1 MELLKLKFPHINGL
15 QDCSLSDTLNF
26 KSLHGEFVQV
36 LNCDGR
42 HWICISTYGCP
53 LGKVNVFDS
62 LRSGDIS
69 VSTKEAIATIVYTTR
84 KSILLSFGDVQQ
96 QSNGY
101 DCGLFALA
109 YASSVC
115 SGIDPTLIKYRSYE
129 LRSHFLKCP
138 TKGEHQDFPVE
149 PVTRKP
155 GHPMNSSFRIYCF
168 CRLPDSGDDMVKCER
183 CHEWYHYTCVG
194 FELGKK
200 ISGLWLCKQCSK

>member
-26 KSLHGEFVQV
+26 KSLHAEFVQV
-36 LNCDGR
+36 LNCNGR

-101 DCGLFALA
+101 DCGLFGLA

-129 LRSHFLKCP
+129 L
-138 TKGEHQDFPVE
+138 
-149 PVTRKP
+149 
-155 GHPMNSSFRIYCF
+155 
-168 CRLPDSGDDMVKCER
+168 
-183 CHEWYHYTCVG
+183 
-194 FELGKK
+194 K
-200 ISGLWLCKQCSK
+200 ISFSEVSHKG